1 LHVIAAPPFLGPAR
15 LPLACSPR
23 SRSVKDWRI
32 TDRWAPATRDR
43 AICRQND
50 ADATGSR
57 GVGCRERCLR
67 GSNASSPSRGA
78 HTRPRTR
85 LKEGPVDQQHESQS
99 SSAKI
104 ATSAV
109 QVLHEYT
116 GRGPTKAKTTI
127 DESVVTILLADTLTT
142 GERTL
147 VDHGHADRVLQ
158 VRHDY
163 QTTMRDELVGIV
175 ERELHRE
182 VIAFMSQNHIDP
194 DLAVE
199 V

>member
-1 LHVIAAPPFLGPAR
+1 MDH
-15 LPLACSPR
+15 
-23 SRSVKDWRI
+23 
-32 TDRWAPATRDR
+32 
-43 AICRQND
+43 
-50 ADATGSR
+50 
-57 GVGCRERCLR
+57 
-67 GSNASSPSRGA
+67 
-78 HTRPRTR
+78 
-85 LKEGPVDQQHESQS
+85 QHESQS

-104 ATSAV
+104 ATSVV
-109 QVLHEYT
+109 QLLHEYT

-158 VRHDY
+158 VRFDY
-163 QTTMRDELVGIV
+163 QTAMRDDLVGIV
-175 ERELHRE
+175 ERELDRE

-199 V
+199 VFVLKPSEPSRPTTQRSARLRVDAAPSSSRLDAAVDVAEACAH